1 MANGEWAGQTRVLQR
16 RARAGASLAEGRRGG
31 GSNNLV
37 HPKAFPVYKNAHG
50 RSKRKLF
57 QSLPPRM
64 TVQDRMPSHRT
75 VWREL

>member
-37 HPKAFPVYKNAHG
+37 HPKAFPVYKNADLG
-50 RSKRKLF
+50 GQNGNCSNRFRLG
-57 QSLPPRM
+57 
-64 TVQDRMPSHRT
+64 
-75 VWREL
+75 